1 MPKGSVARNA
11 KCTTTTTTT
20 TTTRAASRPPPR
32 FLTIPVEL
40 REHIYNELLPYNSS
54 SLFQLLLTNP
64 QITREAKPFIF
75 KQSLIF
81 DGQSELYGWI
91 RRVDR
96 KYFRY
101 VTDIQFKLHD
111 IDPEK
116 IVGALGKRLR
126 QANITAAN
134 SARAPEGNPYDE
146 ACDREIDR
154 LGNAFLLFPNIKHM
168 TILAGTDADP
178 RPSYHM
184 LVSFSKL
191 LSRRFPQ
198 LVTLI
203 NQDEYLPI
211 GCLLG
216 MQNLKRLSFPAFSSS
231 SPAEVTAM
239 ISGLPKL
246 LHLEFNR
253 LHADTSTSQDNLYSR
268 SATRQQCNYAELTR
282 GLLNLESLAFY
293 GESCEEDGEDN
304 DGDDGDDGD
313 DVDGGDDGGD
323 DDADDDEDDDED
335 RDGEKAVPEIP
346 EATRLFMGALNG
358 HRSSLKKLKIFP
370 NVDSYYESRVQ
381 KKIATFKTSTLT
393 NLEIS
398 HACFPGINFLPA
410 TLNTL
415 VLWSSERDVPF
426 ESSMKNLVIT
436 AKEFRSVV
444 PALGNII
451 IYLEIEEWDGMAQ
464 ARQWLYERMEA
475 IGIGLRWRRW
485 DGIPTAR

>member
-1 MPKGSVARNA
+1 MTKLLVSAATRQALSPIMPKGSVARNA
-11 KCTTTTTTT
+11 KTT
-20 TTTRAASRPPPR
+20 TTTRAASRQPPR

-40 REHIYNELLPYNSS
+40 REHIYNELLPYDSS
-54 SLFQLLLTNP
+54 SLFQLLLTST

-75 KQSLIF
+75 KQSLVF

-96 KYFRY
+96 KYLRY
-101 VTDIQFKLHD
+101 VVDIQFKLHD

-146 ACDREIDR
+146 ACDWEIDR
-154 LGNAFLLFPNIKHM
+154 LGNAFLLFPNIKHI
-168 TILAGTDADP
+168 TVLASTDADP

-203 NQDEYLPI
+203 NQDEFLPV

-216 MQNLKRLSFPAFSSS
+216 MQNLKRLCFPGLSSS

-239 ISGLPKL
+239 ISGLPNL

-253 LHADTSTSQDNLYSR
+253 LDADTSTLQDNLYSR
-268 SATRQQCNYAELTR
+268 IAIRQQCNYAELTR
-282 GLLNLESLAFY
+282 GLPNVESLAFY
-293 GESCEEDGEDN
+293 GESCEEEE
-304 DGDDGDDGD
+304 
-313 DVDGGDDGGD
+313 
-323 DDADDDEDDDED
+323 EDDDDDDDDNDED
-335 RDGEKAVPEIP
+335 ENEDEDQDGEKALPEIP
-346 EATRLFMGALNG
+346 EATRLFMGALDG
-358 HRSSLKKLKIFP
+358 HKSSLRKLKIFV
-370 NVDSYYESRVQ
+370 NIDSYYASRIQ
-381 KKIATFKTSTLT
+381 KKIASFKTSSLT
-393 NLEIS
+393 HLEIN
-398 HACFPGINFLPA
+398 HAHFPGFNLLPA

-415 VLWSSERDVPF
+415 VLWSSGRDVPF
-426 ESSMKNLVIT
+426 ELSMKSLVRT
-436 AKEFRSVV
+436 AKEYRSII
-444 PALGNII
+444 PGLGNIL
-451 IYLEIEEWDGMAQ
+451 IYLEIEDWDGMAQ

-485 DGIPTAR
+485 DGFPSTR

>member
-20 TTTRAASRPPPR
+20 TTNTIRPAASRSRPP

-40 REHIYNELLPYNSS
+40 REHIYNELLPYDSS
-54 SLFQLLLTNP
+54 SLFQLLLTCP

-81 DGQSELYGWI
+81 DGQSKLYDWI

-96 KYFRY
+96 KYLRY
-101 VTDIQFKLHD
+101 VADIQFKLHD

-146 ACDREIDR
+146 ACDWEIDR
-154 LGNAFLLFPNIKHM
+154 LGNVFLLFPNVKHV

-203 NQDEYLPI
+203 NQDEYLPA

-216 MQNLKRLSFPAFSSS
+216 MQNLKRLCFPALSSS

-239 ISGLPKL
+239 ISGLPNL

-253 LHADTSTSQDNLYSR
+253 LYAETGTSQDILYSR
-268 SATRQQCNYAELTR
+268 SATRQQCNYAELTP

-293 GESCEEDGEDN
+293 GESCGEDEEDD
-304 DGDDGDDGD
+304 
-313 DVDGGDDGGD
+313 
-323 DDADDDEDDDED
+323 DDDEDSDGDEDED
-335 RDGEKAVPEIP
+335 RDGEKAIPEIP
-346 EATRLFMGALNG
+346 EVTRLFMGALNG
-358 HRSSLKKLKIFP
+358 HKSSLRKLKIFP
-370 NVDSYYESRVQ
+370 NLDPYYESRVQ

-393 NLEIS
+393 YLEIN
-398 HACFPGINFLPA
+398 HAYFPGFDFLPG

-426 ESSMKNLVIT
+426 ESSMKNLVLA
-436 AKEFRSVV
+436 AKEYRSDV
-444 PALGNII
+444 PELGNII
-451 IYLEIEEWDGMAQ
+451 IYLDIEEWDGLAQ

-485 DGIPTAR
+485 DGTPRTR